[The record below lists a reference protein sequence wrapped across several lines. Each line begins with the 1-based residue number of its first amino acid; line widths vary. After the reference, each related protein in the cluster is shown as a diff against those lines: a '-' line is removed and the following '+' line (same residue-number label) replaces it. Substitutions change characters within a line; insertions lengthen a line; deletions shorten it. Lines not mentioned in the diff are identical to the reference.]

1 MFNLCSLFVEE
12 YFTWLWGS
20 LLTKIVSRS
29 RVKHVQW
36 GQIPMVWLQAT
47 SLWLG
52 LDTLLLG
59 SIESLK
65 NAKFPKT
72 DDWKTRH
79 YLKSVL
85 FWCPHVDYTPVTLS
99 FVTLLLRELWGT
111 NLPFLSQ
118 TWITSLFSEFL
129 RIYSVVV
136 QLHTH
141 TGYVILLISINKLA
155 VSICFPG
162 VPLCCKRTY
171 SITSSRF
178 FRVILLGVFR

>member
-65 NAKFPKT
+65 KAKFPKM

-85 FWCPHVDYTPVTLS
+85 FWCPHVEYTPVTLS
-99 FVTLLLRELWGT
+99 FVTLLLREWGGQT
-111 NLPFLSQ
+111 CRSFTAPDTILDVFCLRLEQPVYSQ
-118 TWITSLFSEFL
+118 NFSEYIPWWYNYI
-129 RIYSVVV
+129 RIRDT
-136 QLHTH
+136 L
-141 TGYVILLISINKLA
+141 YVL
-155 VSICFPG
+155 
-162 VPLCCKRTY
+162 
-171 SITSSRF
+171 
-178 FRVILLGVFR
+178 FR